1 MKIEKSEPFFYI
13 VILSLF
19 VTQIF
24 SNLIFVINIFTAF
37 YLLLKRKMNLASF
50 TNINKL
56 IFPLPIYTYV
66 VIILNSFRG
75 KNLLF
80 YDNQLLF
87 TLFNCNRNIDF
98 LYFQRYSFEQIECKS
113 SIGFGLFEKYI
124 STIINPWYASLTIAL
139 LFVIYL
145 YLMISKIQDN
155 KKFIF
160 ILFFIS
166 PPFLFLFTSLNSDL
180 FMFSHL
186 LFIVVNKK
194 NKLSNFDY
202 LLITFFSQLKIYF
215 VGLLFGAALYKYFTK
230 NKSELYKTVYFIIL
244 NVSLFIYDIFTNTRS
259 SYQNEIFGVPFVYAP
274 MNTFGIVADLK
285 TFFDVQL
292 SLLENSKFILIVI
305 LLFFFVFALFI
316 KNNKNSY
323 KLSSNYEELF
333 MYIFPICMI
342 INFFGNFGYKFVF
355 NFLLVY
361 IIFEVLNF
369 KQNIYIFS
377 VFLVIPIYSALNLV
391 NDHTLFTPSIL
402 NSFVWTYSRIVFY
415 VLNLLFIVVFS
426 NILKKIYKNS

>member
-66 VIILNSFRG
+66 LIILNSFRG

-160 ILFFIS
+160 ILF
-166 PPFLFLFTSLNSDL
+166 
-180 FMFSHL
+180 L
-186 LFIVVNKK
+186 LVHRFY
-194 NKLSNFDY
+194 FY
-202 LLITFFSQLKIYF
+202 LLL
-215 VGLLFGAALYKYFTK
+215 
-230 NKSELYKTVYFIIL
+230 
-244 NVSLFIYDIFTNTRS
+244 
-259 SYQNEIFGVPFVYAP
+259 
-274 MNTFGIVADLK
+274 
-285 TFFDVQL
+285 
-292 SLLENSKFILIVI
+292 
-305 LLFFFVFALFI
+305 
-316 KNNKNSY
+316 
-323 KLSSNYEELF
+323 
-333 MYIFPICMI
+333 
-342 INFFGNFGYKFVF
+342 
-355 NFLLVY
+355 
-361 IIFEVLNF
+361 
-369 KQNIYIFS
+369 
-377 VFLVIPIYSALNLV
+377 
-391 NDHTLFTPSIL
+391 
-402 NSFVWTYSRIVFY
+402 
-415 VLNLLFIVVFS
+415 
-426 NILKKIYKNS
+426 